1 MILDY
6 GIVAFSNIIFVE
18 TLLLVGV
25 ISWFSME
32 GLDRLLNKKIET
44 FCKGCGIPLIGVKW
58 CLECWTEKCE
68 IKEQGEKS

>member
-44 FCKGCGIPLIGVKW
+44 FSTNRKLRCYA
-58 CLECWTEKCE
+58 
-68 IKEQGEKS
+68 